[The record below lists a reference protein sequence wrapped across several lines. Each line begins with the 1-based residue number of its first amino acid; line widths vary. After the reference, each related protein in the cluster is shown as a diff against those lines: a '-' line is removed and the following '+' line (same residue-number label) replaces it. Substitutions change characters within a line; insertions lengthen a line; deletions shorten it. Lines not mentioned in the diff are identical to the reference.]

1 MLKDLS
7 NLIRV
12 IILGLAIAFVV
23 QLFYP
28 EIINRNRV
36 VEFIDSSSSMLASRD
51 SGPVS
56 YADAVDKAAPA
67 VVNIF
72 TKKRVK
78 QAVPSIFND
87 PLIQRFFGDY
97 LDMVPR
103 EREETSLGSGVI
115 VSNQGHILTNNHVID
130 GADTIE
136 VALRDGRAATA
147 KVVGTDPEA
156 DLALLQV
163 NLPNLPSIQLG
174 DSESLRIG
182 DVVLAIGNPFGVG
195 QTVTLGIVSATG
207 RSELGINTF
216 ENFIQ
221 TDAAINP
228 GNSGGALITANG
240 ILVGINTAIFSKSG
254 GSQGIG
260 FAIPIN
266 LAKNSMKQLIEMG
279 HVSRGWLGIEIQEV
293 TDELAESFGLENS
306 NGVIIAGVLNGGP
319 ADKAGIEPGDILIHF
334 NGKKVTNSV
343 SALNLISQAKP
354 SERVEIETIRAGQ
367 KRKSTIQIGER
378 PQRKKEFIENYFP
391 PTKENVVYT
400 TFSLVISGV
409 A

>member
-7 NLIRV
+7 NLIRI
-12 IILGLAIAFVV
+12 IILGFAIAFVV

-28 EIINRNRV
+28 EAINRNKV
-36 VEFIDSSSSMLASRD
+36 VEFIDSGSSMLASRD

-56 YADAVDKAAPA
+56 YAYAVDQAAPA
-67 VVNIF
+67 VVNVF
-72 TKKRVK
+72 TKKRVT
-78 QAVPSIFND
+78 QSVPSIFND
-87 PLIQRFFGDY
+87 PLVQRFFGDY
-97 LDMVPR
+97 LDLTPR

-115 VSNQGHILTNNHVID
+115 VSSQGHILTNNHVVD
-130 GADTIE
+130 GADAIE
-136 VALRDGRAATA
+136 IALRDGRTTTA
-147 KVVGTDPEA
+147 KVVGSDPEA
-156 DLALLQV
+156 DLAVLKI
-163 NLPNLPSIQLG
+163 NLPNLPTIQLG
-174 DSESLRIG
+174 DSESLRVG

-240 ILVGINTAIFSKSG
+240 ILVGVNTAIFSKSG

-260 FAIPIN
+260 FAIPVN
-266 LAKNSMKQLIEMG
+266 LAKTSMKQIIELG
-279 HVSRGWLGIEIQEV
+279 HVSRGWMGIEIQQV

-306 NGVIIAGVLNGGP
+306 NGVIIAGVLSGGP
-319 ADKAGIEPGDILIHF
+319 ADKAGIEPGDILIRI
-334 NGKKVTNSV
+334 NGQTITSSG

-354 SERVEIETIRAGQ
+354 HENVAIETIRAGQ
-367 KRKSTIQIGER
+367 KYKSTIRIGER
-378 PQRKKEFIENYFP
+378 PQRAK
-391 PTKENVVYT
+391 
-400 TFSLVISGV
+400 
-409 A
+409 